1 MNSLNPNFSAR
12 RSRIK
17 LVKVKYH
24 KKTSYIASIKCPFF
38 ISMYALIAKAITKCT
53 APNTIES
60 AKIVIKS
67 FDESK
72 TCVGNFIKSPKA
84 LP

>member
-1 MNSLNPNFSAR
+1 
-12 RSRIK
+12 
-17 LVKVKYH
+17 
-24 KKTSYIASIKCPFF
+24 
-38 ISMYALIAKAITKCT
+38 MYALIAKPITKCT
-53 APNTIES
+53 APNITDNI
-60 AKIVIKS
+60 KIDIKS